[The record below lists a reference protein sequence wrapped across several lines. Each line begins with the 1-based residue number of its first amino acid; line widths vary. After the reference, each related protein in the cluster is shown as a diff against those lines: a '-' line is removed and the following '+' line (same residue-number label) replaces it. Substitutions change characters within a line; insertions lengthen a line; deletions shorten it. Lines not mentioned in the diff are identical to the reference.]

1 MSTAFTG
8 SSVQRHDWWSKKLL
22 CFQPLWKSTD
32 STWPKVSAQHHII
45 RYSWYQKARHW
56 MKVCIHI
63 PEAWSWLHK
72 GWRQRPDLFWDKVK
86 FLMTK
91 SPSSL
96 WCLQVSIISSLN
108 FCPCSII
115 FIHFI
120 SFRSPWL
127 SWCPYFFMVFRSSW
141 PSWSSF
147 PLGLH
152 CFMVYM
158 AFITFIVPWTVH
170 L

>member
-1 MSTAFTG
+1 MSRVFTG
-8 SSVQRHDWWSKKLL
+8 SSAWGHNWWSKKLL
-22 CFQPLWKSTD
+22 CFQSLWRSTD
-32 STWPKVSAQHHII
+32 STWLKVSAQHYII
-45 RYSWYQKARHW
+45 IYGWYQKARHW
-56 MKVCIHI
+56 MKPCIHI
-63 PEAWSWLHK
+63 PEAWSWLPK
-72 GWRQRPDLFWDKVK
+72 DWRQRPVLYWDKVK
-86 FLMTK
+86 FLMTE

-108 FCPCSII
+108 FCQCSII
-115 FIHFI
+115 SFI

-127 SWCPYFFMVFRSSW
+127 SWSSCFFTIFRSLW

-158 AFITFIVPWTVH
+158 AFITFIVPLTVH